1 MDCNNCP
8 ICSCNQ
14 SYRGYA
20 IMWILL
26 LVVVSINDAYSPDAT
41 IQVPIKTEKE
51 CKQAVTNMTYWSKL
65 NNYRITSVCK
75 KLY

>member
-1 MDCNNCP
+1 
-8 ICSCNQ
+8 
-14 SYRGYA
+14 
-20 IMWILL
+20 MWILL

-51 CKQAVTNMTYWSKL
+51 CKQAVTNMTYWSKI
-65 NNYRITSVCK
+65 NNYKVTAVCK